1 MQGKKVYHYEKKN
14 RAQVRAA
21 LYVIVAAYIGYLGYK
36 TTPLAGEPDGLGTA
50 AAWILGAVLILA
62 AAGVLVYTWLRYKRE
77 LAAAEYTAEE
87 YAELERRR
95 EEGED

>member
-36 TTPLAGEPDGLGTA
+36 TTPLAGEPDGLGAA

-77 LAAAEYTAEE
+77 LAAAEYTA
-87 YAELERRR
+87 
-95 EEGED
+95 

>member
-50 AAWILGAVLILA
+50 AAWILGAGLRLA

>member
-21 LYVIVAAYIGYLGYK
+21 LYVIVAVYIGYLGYN

-50 AAWILGAVLILA
+50 AAWILGAVLVLA